1 MATFE
6 LPADHSIEYL
16 VEVVINADNFLIQN
30 ATFTGL
36 SGLNEEGDEGS
47 NAKDDLQWQFPHVVF
62 DQYDADVKLF
72 TGYFPILKLENGELE
87 EFTQRSNIVLSDR
100 QFRQKGVSSYNNSAH
115 ILKATNRKDENY
127 PVRVRAIEAGSGI
140 VVQENGDYIT
150 IHNTGEGGGGSS
162 GWSGENCPSPEA
174 DWEAYKEG
182 SFVAGTSAAQFRG
195 LNAGKGINFSQDAHG
210 EDSYCDTKIK
220 FDAENCSS
228 TADWYAYKG
237 FGGGDGD
244 ADNEKAQFRGLSAGC
259 GISFAATDDCVT
271 EISTRLENCDSE
283 GYTPYKSCSAGGVE
297 QFHNLKVDPASE
309 VEITISADGD
319 GCGYTIGASCCTSYD
334 DLYVANGIHHTAD
347 TDTQFSFP

>member
-1 MATFE
+1 MSDSEGNPEEEDESVDFDFLESAEGQITTLRPTPFEPQVEEIFDDVGALSGFNVTFNQAYIFNTVSYTQYGVPERDPRKISNMATFE

-162 GWSGENCPSPEA
+162 GWSGEN
-174 DWEAYKEG
+174 W
-182 SFVAGTSAAQFRG
+182 
-195 LNAGKGINFSQDAHG
+195 
-210 EDSYCDTKIK
+210 
-220 FDAENCSS
+220 
-228 TADWYAYKG
+228 
-237 FGGGDGD
+237 
-244 ADNEKAQFRGLSAGC
+244 
-259 GISFAATDDCVT
+259 
-271 EISTRLENCDSE
+271 RL
-283 GYTPYKSCSAGGVE
+283 
-297 QFHNLKVDPASE
+297 HNHS
-309 VEITISADGD
+309 
-319 GCGYTIGASCCTSYD
+319 
-334 DLYVANGIHHTAD
+334 
-347 TDTQFSFP
+347 